1 MASSLLAAAL
11 LLPAVCAAS
20 PTSSSTIAYAA
31 LIATSIALL
40 VVAVAAKK
48 KLSWPQE
55 TSSTPCVLQR
65 DEVKERLAEKQKNL
79 LPINAVVTLKHPF
92 NGLKTGLVRS
102 YDEDSDSY
110 EVKLSSSETKTLKSS
125 QLQFPQVSGI
135 FVYPIKSCAGIAL
148 KEAQL
153 TPKGLL
159 HDREWVIIDG
169 DRDKFVT
176 QRRYPKL
183 ALIHPKVL
191 PAMDLEATSLVLT
204 AEGMP
209 DLEVPVVH
217 TGEGQLRVVSIWKDK
232 VEAIDQGDAAA
243 KWLDEFMGEDKC
255 RFRLTRV
262 RDGYT
267 RHTKPKYAPGHA
279 TNFADA
285 FPFLLA
291 LEESLEEFNTT
302 LETPVSMNRFRP
314 NIVLR
319 GSPAFADEHWN
330 CITIDGVHFRNV
342 RPCARCGMPSV
353 NQETGEVHP
362 KREPSRAI
370 VRERNGAL
378 LGFTDGKKFEG
389 YFGSNMVL
397 EIEENAVLQLRVLF
411 DCISCPSAVASSIT
425 YTWKCSGCGAKGLR
439 SIFLGVNGSIFI
451 GDDDR
456 GDGRGEDVA
465 IAAQEMLGLACASP

>member
-183 ALIHPKVL
+183 ALIHPK
-191 PAMDLEATSLVLT
+191 
-204 AEGMP
+204 
-209 DLEVPVVH
+209 VPVVH

-397 EIEENAVLQLRVLF
+397 EIEENAVLQHLNGSSRVLF